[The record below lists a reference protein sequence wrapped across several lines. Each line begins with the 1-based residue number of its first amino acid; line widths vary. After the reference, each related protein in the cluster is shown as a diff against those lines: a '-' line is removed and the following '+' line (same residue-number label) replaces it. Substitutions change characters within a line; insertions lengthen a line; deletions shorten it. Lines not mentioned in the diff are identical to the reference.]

1 MADYRAPLDDIRF
14 VLYDVFEAG
23 KLWQNLAGT
32 QDTVD
37 VETADAML
45 EEAAKVSTNL
55 LGPMWR
61 GADEAE
67 CKFAD
72 GKVTTPPGYKEAFRE
87 LAAGGW
93 LGLTGNPEYEGMGY
107 PKMVSAQYEE
117 MLYGADMSFGLYST
131 LTSGAAMAIDSHATD
146 NLKRKYLPNM
156 YSGTWSGTMCL
167 TEAHAGSDLGI
178 IRTKA
183 VPNADGTY
191 AITGSKIFIS
201 GGEND
206 LAENIIHL
214 VLAKLPGAPA
224 GSKGISLFLV
234 PRNKVDDNNVVGEN
248 NGVSCGSIE
257 HKMGIKASG
266 TCVMNFDGAQG
277 WLVGEV
283 NRGLAAM
290 FTMMNYER
298 LSVGIQGLAVSERSY
313 QSAVAYAKDRLQ
325 GRSPQGTTNAGK
337 DADPIIVHADV
348 RRMLLTMKAYVEGGR
363 AFSTYVARF
372 LDISKFSDNVEE
384 KTQAEDMV
392 ALLTPVAKAFLTDK
406 GFESCLNGQMIF
418 GGHGYVREWGQEQLV
433 RDCRITQIYEG
444 TNGIQSFDLLGRK
457 VAADGG
463 KKLEM
468 LLTEIAGFIQSA
480 EGSAAQPYL
489 AALSAAVE
497 RLSDATDF
505 VLDKVAGDKDLISA
519 VAVDYLELFGL
530 TVYGY
535 LWAKMVAVAAS
546 KRPELLASKNTTAAF
561 FFSKL
566 LPKTVSLLETIKAGT
581 GSLMH
586 MDAEAF

>member
-14 VLYDVFEAG
+14 VMYDVFEAG
-23 KLWQNLAGT
+23 DLWQNLAGT
-32 QDTVD
+32 KDLVD
-37 VETADAML
+37 VETADSML
-45 EEAAKVSTNL
+45 EEAAKMTTGL
-55 LGPMWR
+55 IGPMWR
-61 GADEAE
+61 QSDEIG
-67 CKFAD
+67 CTFSN
-72 GKVTTPPGYKEAFRE
+72 GKVTTPPGYKEAFKAVAE
-87 LAAGGW
+87 GGW
-93 LGLTGNPEYEGMGY
+93 LGLTGNPDYEGMGY
-107 PKMVSAQYEE
+107 PKIVGAQYEE
-117 MLYGADMSFGLYST
+117 MLYGADMAFGLYST
-131 LTSGAAMAIDSHATD
+131 LTSGAALAIDSHASEE
-146 NLKRKYLPNM
+146 LKQKYLPNM
-156 YSGTWSGTMCL
+156 YSGRWSGSMCL

-183 VPNADGTY
+183 VPNDDGTY
-191 AITGSKIFIS
+191 SITGSKIFIS

-234 PRNKVDDNNVVGEN
+234 PRNKVDANNVVGEN

-298 LSVGIQGLAVSERSY
+298 LSVGIQGLAVAERSY

-325 GRSPQGTTNAGK
+325 GRSPQGAVNPGK
-337 DADPIIVHADV
+337 DADPLIVHADV
-348 RRMLLTMKAYVEGGR
+348 RRMLMTMKAYIEGSR

-372 LDISKFSDNVEE
+372 LDISKFSDNDAEKARAEE
-384 KTQAEDMV
+384 MV
-392 ALLTPVAKAFLTDK
+392 ALMTPVAKAFLTDK
-406 GFESCLNGQMIF
+406 GFEACLLGQMIF
-418 GGHGYVREWGQEQLV
+418 GGHGYIREWGQEQLV
-433 RDCRITQIYEG
+433 RDCRIAQIYEG
-444 TNGIQSFDLLGRK
+444 TNGIQSHDLLGRK

-489 AALSAAVE
+489 ASLSAAVE
-497 RLSDATDF
+497 RLSDATEF
-505 VLDKVAGDKDLISA
+505 VLDNMAADKDLIGA
-519 VAVDYLELFGL
+519 VAVEYLELFGL
-530 TVYGY
+530 TVFGY
-535 LWAKMVAVAAS
+535 MWAKMVAVAET
-546 KRPELLASKNTTAAF
+546 KRTDLLKSKNTTAAF

-581 GSLMH
+581 GPLMQV
-586 MDAEAF
+586 DAEAF

>member
-23 KLWQNLAGT
+23 KLWQSLAGT

-45 EEAAKVSTNL
+45 EEAAKVSANL

-93 LGLTGNPEYEGMGY
+93 LGLTGNPDYEGMGY

-117 MLYGADMSFGLYST
+117 MLYGADMAFGLYST
-131 LTSGAAMAIDSHATD
+131 LTSGAAMAIDSHATEE
-146 NLKRKYLPNM
+146 LKRKYLPNM

-183 VPNADGTY
+183 VPNSDGTY

-257 HKMGIKASG
+257 HKMCIKASG

-372 LDISKFSDNVEE
+372 LDISKFSDNAEE
-384 KTQAEDMV
+384 KTEAEDMV

-505 VLDKVAGDKDLISA
+505 VLDKVVGDKDLISA

-546 KRPELLASKNTTAAF
+546 KRPELLSSKNTTAAF